1 MARGATP
8 STHALRQGSSCLWG
22 GRDYGKGS
30 GMSTTITIGKAGR
43 IVVPKALRDRLHLRE
58 GSRLRVAVVEDR
70 LEFTPEEDE
79 VKIERRHGLPVIT
92 GWKGFN
98 AAKAVNEM
106 REDYM
111 DRLAGK
117 HRK

>member
-1 MARGATP
+1 
-8 STHALRQGSSCLWG
+8 
-22 GRDYGKGS
+22 
-30 GMSTTITIGKAGR
+30 MSTTITVGKAGR
-43 IVVPKALRDRLHLRE
+43 LVIPKTMRDRLHIRE
-58 GSRLRVAVVEDR
+58 GSRLRVDVVEEK

-79 VKIERRHGLPVIT
+79 VKIERRNGLPVIT
-92 GWKGFN
+92 GWKGFD

-106 REDYM
+106 REEYM